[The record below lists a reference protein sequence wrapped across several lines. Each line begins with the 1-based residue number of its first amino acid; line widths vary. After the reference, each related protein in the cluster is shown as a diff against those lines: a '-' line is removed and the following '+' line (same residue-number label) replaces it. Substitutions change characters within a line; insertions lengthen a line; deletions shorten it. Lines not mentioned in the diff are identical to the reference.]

1 MSEILF
7 LQLSL
12 VIIAGVIIS
21 GVLSL
26 LKQPSI
32 IGYILTGIL
41 IGPAVFNL
49 VPSTAS
55 HATLATLGVSLLL
68 FMVGLHLDPR
78 AIKDVG
84 KVSLIAGSFQVV
96 VTTALAFLLTLAL
109 NMAVLSAI
117 YIAIGVTFSSTIII
131 MKLISDKAE
140 LDTLYA
146 RITIGI
152 LIFQDIIVMIALLLV
167 SSSRSGSN
175 WLLSFGQVMLQA
187 AGLIIILLFIGKYFL
202 PRLMSYVAK
211 SQEYLLFFSLGWC
224 LAIASL
230 FYLFNLSIEVGALMA
245 GITLA
250 MSPFRQEISSK
261 MKILRDFFVFL
272 FFVVLGEQI
281 VFGSVLHY
289 LVPIIAVSLFIL
301 IIKPIIVMIILGL
314 LGYRKRTS
322 FLVGTSITQVSA
334 FSLILISAGVAA
346 GHINSEILSF
356 ITLVG
361 VITIAGSSYL
371 IMHSNAVYNFF
382 SPILNIFEKKAN
394 KKFEH
399 EDIHKKGEYDILI
412 FGSDRT
418 GYDIIESFKEKK
430 MNFLVV
436 DYNPDVISKLREK
449 GIKCIYG
456 DADDSELL
464 AELRIEKAKLFVI
477 TIPEADT
484 NLLLLKSILLRTS
497 KAIVICTAQRVEE
510 AIELY
515 ERGAA
520 YVIMPHFISGRH
532 TSLMIHEYGF
542 NIKRFFSEKKKHIEH
557 LKKRQSSKQN

>member
-12 VIIAGVIIS
+12 VIIMGVVIS
-21 GVLSL
+21 GILSL

-84 KVSLIAGSFQVV
+84 KVSLIAGTFQVII
-96 VTTALAFLLTLAL
+96 TAALAFVLTLAL
-109 NMAVLSAI
+109 NMSVIPAI

-140 LDTLYA
+140 LDSLYG
-146 RITIGI
+146 RITIGL
-152 LIFQDIIVMIALLLV
+152 LIFQDIIAMIALLLV
-167 SSSRSGSN
+167 SSSSGGSD
-175 WLLSFGQVMLQA
+175 WALSFGQAMLQA
-187 AGLIIILLFIGKYFL
+187 AGLIIIFFFVGKYFL
-202 PRLMSYVAK
+202 PRLMNYIAK
-211 SQEYLLFFSLGWC
+211 SQEYLLFFSIGWC

-230 FYLFNLSIEVGALMA
+230 FYLFNLSIEVGALIA

-250 MSPFRQEISSK
+250 MSPFKQEISSK

-272 FFVVLGEQI
+272 FFVVLGEQM
-281 VFGSVLHY
+281 VFGSVMHY
-289 LVPIIAVSLFIL
+289 IVPIIAVSLFII
-301 IIKPIIVMIILGL
+301 IIKPIIVMTILGL

-322 FLVGTSITQVSA
+322 FLVGISIGQVSA
-334 FSLILISAGVAA
+334 FSLILVGAGVAA
-346 GHINSEILSF
+346 GHINSEVLSF

-361 VITIAGSSYL
+361 VITIASSSYL
-371 IMHSNAVYNFF
+371 SMHSNAVYNFF
-382 SPILNIFEKKAN
+382 SPVLNIFEKKAN
-394 KKFEH
+394 TKFEH
-399 EDIHKKGEYDILI
+399 EDTHKKSKYDVLI

-418 GYDIIESFKEKK
+418 GYDIIESFQKKK

-436 DYNPDVISKLREK
+436 DYNPDVITELRGK

-464 AELRIEKAKLFVI
+464 AELQIEKAKLFVV

-484 NLLLLKSILLRTS
+484 NLLLLKSILLRNP
-497 KAIVICTAQRVEE
+497 KAIVICTAQRIEE

-515 ERGAA
+515 ELGAA

-532 TSLMIHEYGF
+532 TSLMIHEFEF
-542 NIKRFFSEKKKHIEH
+542 NIRKFANEKKKHLKH
-557 LKKRQSSKQN
+557 LKKRQKK